1 MEHGGFRP
9 APERTQGTYS
19 KYNSIDDKVD
29 DLFYYTTYIKYGLG
43 RTTYDASQ
51 EIRNNEITLDEGKA
65 LCKKYDG
72 EYPDRFEKEVFA
84 YLSIDK
90 KSFPEASKCFE
101 QPKMDREYFMH
112 LADRFRSPHI
122 WKYENGVWKLRYTA
136 YEGDS
141 DVLWGDPRG
150 TRHDG

>member
-1 MEHGGFRP
+1 MLFR
-9 APERTQGTYS
+9 S
-19 KYNSIDDKVD
+19 
-29 DLFYYTTYIKYGLG
+29 YTTYIKYGIG
-43 RTTYDASQ
+43 RTTYDAAQ
-51 EIRNNEITLDEGKA
+51 EIRNGEINLEEAKA

-72 EYPDRFEKEVFA
+72 EYPDRFEEEIME
-84 YLSIDK
+84 YLSIDPK
-90 KSFPEASKCFE
+90 QFPKAAACFE

-122 WKYENGVWKLRYTA
+122 WKYEDGIWKLRHTA

-150 TRHDG
+150 TRHEY